1 MRFLPANAQHI
12 GDRHTQQ
19 DSFGFGDLEN
29 RAFVAH
35 GGFLA
40 AVCDGMGGMEFG
52 DAASRTAMQAFLG
65 AYQAKTAEESI
76 PQALERSVRA
86 ANDAVVALAHEYGLS
101 EGMGTTLAAAALRDS
116 ELYYISV
123 GDSGIFHL
131 RGGALQMINHPHV
144 FANLLDAAV
153 ARGTMS
159 QADAEN
165 HPERE
170 SLTSFIGAESLEE
183 IDRNV
188 EPIAIQEGDAI
199 LLASDGLFKT
209 LSQGEMLACIA
220 GARNPQSWPEALVAQ
235 TMAKKREHQD
245 NVTVLAIAAESG
257 IDAADSL
264 MQRPQPGA
272 EPVRAA
278 ATLSPGAAALHGS
291 TQVSDAPVFKPSV
304 PESPDPPGI
313 DAPAIAPMPDA
324 PAQVSSPAASRTP
337 SRSRAALL
345 LAIIIFLLAV
355 GGAWWYFYHIR
366 ISKLTAGS
374 RASGPDSAV
383 SAPLRATPYEIKV
396 DPDAPAQPPQVQ
408 ASEPEGK
415 GSPQKKAPPGRKASP

>member
-1 MRFLPANAQHI
+1 MRFSPANAQHI
-12 GDRHTQQ
+12 GDRPTQQ

-29 RAFVAH
+29 RAFAAH

-52 DAASRTAMQAFLG
+52 DAASRTATQAFLG

-76 PQALERSVRA
+76 PEALERSVRT

-101 EGMGTTLAAAALRDS
+101 EGMGTTLVAAALHDS

-131 RGGALQMINHPHV
+131 RGGALQMINRPHV

-170 SLTSFIGAESLEE
+170 SLTSFIGAETLDE
-183 IDRNV
+183 IDRNP
-188 EPIAIQEGDAI
+188 EPIPIQEGDAI

-209 LSQGEMLACIA
+209 LSQGEILACIA
-220 GARNPQSWPEALVAQ
+220 GAGNPQSWPEALVAQ
-235 TMAKKREHQD
+235 TMAKKHEHQD
-245 NVTVLAIAAESG
+245 NVTVLSIAAESEIG
-257 IDAADSL
+257 AVDSL
-264 MQRPQPGA
+264 MPRPQPGA
-272 EPVRAA
+272 
-278 ATLSPGAAALHGS
+278 
-291 TQVSDAPVFKPSV
+291 QAPVFT
-304 PESPDPPGI
+304 PPTE
-313 DAPAIAPMPDA
+313 A
-324 PAQVSSPAASRTP
+324 PAQEVSRVP
-337 SRSRAALL
+337 SRARTALL
-345 LAIIIFLLAV
+345 LVIIILALAA
-355 GGAWWYFYHIR
+355 GAWWYFYHMR
-366 ISKLTAGS
+366 ISKLTSGV
-374 RASGPDSAV
+374 RASGPDSVV
-383 SAPLRATPYEIKV
+383 SAPPRTTPVEIKV

-415 GSPQKKAPPGRKASP
+415 ASPEKKAPARQEKEATR

>member
-12 GDRHTQQ
+12 GDRRTQQ

-35 GGFLA
+35 AGFLA
-40 AVCDGMGGMEFG
+40 VVCDGMGGMEFG
-52 DAASRTAMQAFLG
+52 DAASRTATQAFLS
-65 AYQAKTAEESI
+65 AYQSKTIEESI
-76 PQALERSVRA
+76 PEALERSVRT

-101 EGMGTTLAAAALRDS
+101 EGMGTTLVAGALRDS
-116 ELYYISV
+116 ELFYISV

-131 RGGALQMINHPHV
+131 SGGTLRMINHPHV

-183 IDRNV
+183 IDRNT
-188 EPIAIQEGDAI
+188 EPIQFAEGDVI

-209 LSQGEMLACIA
+209 LSRSEILACLQ
-220 GARNPQSWPEALVAQ
+220 GNPQSWPEALVAQ
-235 TMAKKREHQD
+235 TIAKKHDHQD
-245 NVTVLAIAAESG
+245 NVTVLSIAAESE
-257 IDAADSL
+257 IAAVGSL
-264 MQRPQPGA
+264 RQRPQP
-272 EPVRAA
+272 VRTA
-278 ATLSPGAAALHGS
+278 ATVIPPETAVVHGAPQESNAGS
-291 TQVSDAPVFKPSV
+291 NAPVLAGPV
-304 PESPDPPGI
+304 
-313 DAPAIAPMPDA
+313 IAA
-324 PAQVSSPAASRTP
+324 TSGAQSP

-345 LAIIIFLLAV
+345 WVIIILALAA
-355 GGAWWYFYHIR
+355 GGAWWYFYHMR
-366 ISKLTAGS
+366 TSKLTSGA
-374 RASGPDSAV
+374 RTSGPDSVV
-383 SAPLRATPYEIKV
+383 SAPPRTTPVEIKV
-396 DPDAPAQPPQVQ
+396 DPNAPAQPPPVQ

-415 GSPQKKAPPGRKASP
+415 TPPGKKAPRNKENKENKEKEATR